1 MITESMVF
9 AIARSLER
17 LLADSM
23 FGVSL
28 ILGWN
33 LFRVG
38 VLKDQTAELS
48 GKGWKV
54 RLQRVGPGV
63 FFALFGAVGLVV
75 ALQKPLQETI
85 THTDSSKDSNQE
97 GQNSSSQTYNY
108 MGPGNSELSE
118 YVTALTTV
126 EYLGIRDDGTHSA
139 EKDAL
144 LKAKPI
150 LERRRV
156 AMLRNIYPKYDWYL
170 SIKKSGPVQLNR
182 LSPDDRKNYDEMEE
196 IVNRTLIANDPR

>member
-1 MITESMVF
+1 MFTESMVF

-17 LLADSM
+17 LLADAM

-85 THTDSSKDSNQE
+85 THTDKGNGPGQE
-97 GQNSSSQTYNY
+97 NQNSDTHAYNY
-108 MGPGNSELSE
+108 TESVNSGLPE

-150 LERRRV
+150 LEKHRE
-156 AMLRNIYPKYDWYL
+156 ALLRNLYPKYDWYL
-170 SIKKSGPVQLNR
+170 NVKKGGPIQLNR
-182 LSPDDRKNYDEMEE
+182 LSPEERKNYDEMEE
-196 IVNRTLIANDPR
+196 IVNRTLIASDPR